1 MSLFRDKIIFE
12 NSNPFGRSS
21 EELKKR
27 HEELNKQTKKEME
40 VDDKNTPEG
49 EKPASLK
56 ALETS
61 DKSYIAGHET
71 LESTNI
77 TTSFKQK
84 IIQENS
90 DRNRNLRNIGLGVGG
105 GMIGGALLA
114 NYANGDDASEPQDHV
129 EQTNQPTQVAQTTN
143 IQPKTVENT
152 NIENDDNG
160 LSAST
165 KLGLGLTGAAA
176 IGALANSKSV
186 GDVVRN
192 SSLYNKIGADKVTPL
207 NVKNMTGIRNVDS
220 YSKAKQREVNSSQQ
234 NNKFSNTV
242 RRYKKATK

>member
-12 NSNPFGRSS
+12 NANPFGRSS

-56 ALETS
+56 ALETG
-61 DKSYIAGHET
+61 DKSYIAGHEP

-114 NYANGDDASEPQDHV
+114 NYANGADASAPQDHV
-129 EQTNQPTQVAQTTN
+129 ETN

>member
-1 MSLFRDKIIFE
+1 MSLFRDKILFE

-40 VDDKNTPEG
+40 DDDKNTPEG

-56 ALETS
+56 ALETG

-71 LESTNI
+71 LESSI

-90 DRNRNLRNIGLGVGG
+90 DRNRNLRNIGLGVGS

-114 NYANGDDASEPQDHV
+114 NYANGEDASEPQDHV
-129 EQTNQPTQVAQTTN
+129 EQTNQPTQVTQTTN